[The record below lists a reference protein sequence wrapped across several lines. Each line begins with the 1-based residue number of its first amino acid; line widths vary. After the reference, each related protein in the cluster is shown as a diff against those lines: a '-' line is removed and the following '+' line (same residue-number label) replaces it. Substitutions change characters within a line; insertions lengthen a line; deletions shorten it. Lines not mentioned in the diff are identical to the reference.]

1 MNKIFDVL
9 NGSLKYIVY
18 GAAISGIF
26 TWAWNTFLV
35 ATFGIPILTFF
46 VAWAMLTMIII
57 PFAAIFINMELSKY
71 ENLPPLARTVSLATY
86 VIFVGFQLFILSLF
100 I

>member
-9 NGSLKYIVY
+9 NRSLKYIVY

-71 ENLPPLARTVSLATY
+71 EDLPPLARTVSLATY
-86 VIFVGFQLFILSLF
+86 VIFVGFRLFILSLF